1 MDQEQHIKARVGR
14 RWIAARPRLA
24 VWAGIALV
32 AAGGTG
38 CAGGEPPPVPHTDC
52 AALEAVPRRLW
63 RLSAQQYGNS
73 LKDLL
78 SLNAAPVLNNNG
90 GTAEFAFFSDDAA
103 GVDSNFQFSIF
114 QTVRSTMTD
123 IAARI
128 PDLAA
133 CKSGEAPADCAQ
145 RFAAAFGQRAFRR
158 PLDPDEVAA
167 LMGPFNEGAAQDF
180 NTGIGLVIEAVVQS
194 PSFLFRSELGPPQ
207 AIGSTDTTTLTPYE
221 TASQL
226 SFLLRN
232 SIPDAPLMAA
242 AADGSLGSDKGISQ
256 QVDRLLALP
265 EVKQN
270 LNRVVGDWFNIR
282 QVFSKTKAD
291 DYLAALPE
299 ADRMQSLIQ
308 SDLYRSAQLF
318 IDSVLWNGSR
328 QIGELLTSPKVFV
341 NGRLSVMYDIPYG
354 GAADSFGAVTPPDHL
369 RAGMLTQPA
378 VLWGLSNPTNTA
390 IVKRG
395 RFVHD
400 DVLCQDPAPSPGD
413 LLNDPNIQA
422 KLAMLPTEIM
432 KSDYRMA
439 TSPCMGCHIMID
451 PYARVL
457 ESFGPT
463 GQYRT
468 VADDLPVDPTAD
480 FTNTSLPPGSITGP
494 PNFAAAVNANK
505 LFTQCGVQKVSSYA
519 MGRVIRANQTCEVLD
534 LHDAFLRTDQSI
546 SSLFKMVATARFM
559 RPRSGGI
566 Q

>member
-1 MDQEQHIKARVGR
+1 M
-14 RWIAARPRLA
+14 
-24 VWAGIALV
+24 WAGIALAAAS
-32 AAGGTG
+32 AAGCGG
-38 CAGGEPPPVPHTDC
+38 SGEPPLVPHTDC

-78 SLNAAPVLNNNG
+78 GLSVAPVLNNNG

-123 IAARI
+123 VATRL
-128 PDLAA
+128 PELAA
-133 CKSGEAPADCAQ
+133 CKSGEAPADCAR
-145 RFAAAFGQRAFRR
+145 RFAASFGQRAFRR
-158 PLDPDEVAA
+158 PLDDDEVTA

-180 NTGIGLVIEAVVQS
+180 GTGIGLMIEAMVQS
-194 PSFLFRSELGPPQ
+194 SSFLFRSELGPPE

-226 SFLLRN
+226 SYLLRD
-232 SIPDAPLMAA
+232 SIPDAPLLAA
-242 AADGSLGSDKGISQ
+242 AANGSLATDKGIAQ

-270 LNRVVGDWFNIR
+270 LNRVVGEWFNIR
-282 QVFSKTKAD
+282 QVFSKTKSD

-299 ADRMQSLIQ
+299 ADRMQSVIQ
-308 SDLYRSAQLF
+308 SDLYKSAQLF
-318 IDSVLWNGSR
+318 IDSVLWTGSR
-328 QIGELLTSPKVFV
+328 QISELLSSDKVFV

-354 GAADSFGAVTPPDHL
+354 GAPDTFGAVTPPDHL
-369 RAGMLTQPA
+369 HAGMLTQPA
-378 VLWGLSNPTNTA
+378 VLWGLSNPTNTS

-400 DVLCQDPAPSPGD
+400 DVLCLDPPPSPGN
-413 LLNDPNIQA
+413 LLNDPDIQA

-439 TSPCMGCHIMID
+439 TSPCMGCHVMID

-457 ESFGPT
+457 ESFGPS

-468 VADDLPVDPTAD
+468 VADDVAVDPTAD
-480 FTNTSLPPGSITGP
+480 FTNSPPLPPGTITGP
-494 PNFAAAVNANK
+494 PNFVAAVNANK
-505 LFTQCGVQKVSSYA
+505 IFTQCGVQKMASYA

-534 LHDAFLRTDQSI
+534 LHDQFLRTDQSI
-546 SSLFKMVATARFM
+546 SSLFKQVATARFM
-559 RPRSGGI
+559 RPRSGGA